1 MKMVE
6 KIERKGHGISLFG
19 AAFVNQRLNTYFLY
33 YIENATEK
41 QCTLGNDVRLL
52 DNMLDSLVVMKAEGT
67 VGSAAE
73 ANLEIWK
80 LSARPGLTCTDPDY
94 FKI

>member
-1 MKMVE
+1 MPIIFRSCDCQSVTE
-6 KIERKGHGISLFG
+6 TFSQII
-19 AAFVNQRLNTYFLY
+19 Y
-33 YIENATEK
+33 YIIGIENANEK
-41 QCTLGNDVRLL
+41 QCPSGNDKL
-52 DNMLDSLVVMKAEGT
+52 DIMLDSLVVMKAEGT